1 MTTGVAPSL
10 DPSLAPAPTV
20 TAPARLQW
28 VAPSLKD
35 PRVTLLVALSTYT
48 ILGQQVFYFNRSP
61 LQLGLTLLVCMG
73 LDLLITAVQK
83 RVVMLPLSGA
93 ITGLSLGLLL
103 ESHLWQVFV
112 VAAVW
117 SILSKH
123 LIRVR
128 GNHLFNPSNFGIVA
142 AIVLGHGTATVAPG
156 SQWGGHLLYALVILC
171 LGLMMMKRVHRLP
184 VVVGWLGGYLV
195 MGMVRMALGQGGLI
209 YVLGPMTGAEFTLFA
224 FSMIPDPKTSPRAP
238 APQFAW
244 GLAIAGLDGLLRLGE
259 VRFSMFYA
267 LFILCALR
275 PLMDD
280 LIERR
285 RRHRG
290 LDPRDLETRAL
301 ETGSELAGA

>member
-1 MTTGVAPSL
+1 MTTGVASPPN
-10 DPSLAPAPTV
+10 PSLALGAAAAP
-20 TAPARLQW
+20 PARLRW

-48 ILGQQVFYFNRSP
+48 VLGQQVFYFNRSP
-61 LQLGLTLLVCMG
+61 LQLGLTLMVCMG
-73 LDLLITAVQK
+73 LDVIITAVQK
-83 RVVMLPLSGA
+83 RVVIVPLSGA

-112 VAAVW
+112 IAAVW
-117 SILSKH
+117 SILSKY

-128 GNHLFNPSNFGIVA
+128 GDHLFNPSNFGIVT

-156 SQWGGHLLYALVILC
+156 SQWGGHLLYALVILG
-171 LGLMMMKRVHRLP
+171 LGLLMMKRVHRLP
-184 VVVGWLGGYLV
+184 VVVGWLVGYLV
-195 MGMVRMALGQGGLI
+195 MGLVRMSLGQGGLI

-224 FSMIPDPKTSPRAP
+224 FSMIPDPKTSPKAS

-275 PLMDD
+275 PLMED
-280 LIERR
+280 LIQ
-285 RRHRG
+285 RHRRNRERSAG
-290 LDPRDLETRAL
+290 DLDQNGEPARA
-301 ETGSELAGA
+301 